1 MKKFRVLTY
10 ASLILV
16 IALTILSF
24 IKLPVEALT
33 SERIE
38 DETSGL
44 FSLNSSERQ
53 SLLILPSPKIE
64 MINSVFALK
73 HNSIEAEVSVPT
85 IELSRSLFDK
95 NNISIQ
101 LENANLQNI
110 TTNLVNNSVLLE
122 DEVEN
127 LNLKIVNTNNLT
139 RIESN
144 KFKYKGAS
152 ISFDAYVD
160 DSSLKKLIF
169 SIDGLEIDE
178 LVLLLDEKYQKFLKQ
193 ISFSTLDLKGEY
205 LEDTLVLDKF
215 ELNLKD
221 DSKINLLGIIDIQNI
236 LNSDFKIS
244 GSNITSKNI
253 IKFIDNL
260 YSGPDLNALPEGI
273 LKNFNIDY
281 NEGMLKESSFSY
293 QSNLGTN
300 ISVKGLIK
308 SNNIFDS
315 NLNIE
320 LTSTSSEEIL
330 ELINNFNFL
339 DKFSKIEFDQLKIN
353 SALNKGLFKIDTLN
367 VIDGESNA
375 TISGEIDIYN
385 KDNRNLEIKLTKF
398 NQFDLFPFPQLEE
411 ILTSLDTNYID
422 LDCFLTDTNLEIVN
436 LEIPVS
442 GNSNLN
448 ITGDVN
454 LKNFKETLL
463 NIKFNGIRPF
473 HIKTILDQTNQLR
486 YLNYI
491 ELINFEEIQGSIFL
505 DLKENS
511 TLINSIEFIQEDNV
525 IGNISGEISSSQF
538 KGSVNFE
545 KININQLDKKFF
557 KTNRIKGF
565 INVDLVAPNF
575 ISPDSYLDIGGT
587 INGDIE
593 VVISDDELGLLMFMQ
608 SLSQD
613 IEDFSQVN
621 VLLGKLSRSFVNQS
635 VTVNGNID
643 NKIKNKFIIKK
654 LTLTA
659 PNGDNLLGEFDYSN
673 GDYKITIFDVI
684 DEEDLV
690 VKFKNGSYSYERIIP
705 DGTIK
710 KPIEELIQKNINKL
724 FENLLQ

>member
-122 DEVEN
+122 GEVEN

-293 QSNLGTN
+293 QSNLGTS

-308 SNNIFDS
+308 SDNIFDS
-315 NLNIE
+315 NLSIE

-353 SALNKGLFKIDTLN
+353 STLNKGLFKIDTLN

-411 ILTSLDTNYID
+411 ILKSLDTNYID

-442 GNSNLN
+442 RNSNLN
-448 ITGDVN
+448 ITGEVN
-454 LKNFKETLL
+454 LKNFKETFL
-463 NIKFNGIRPF
+463 NIKFNDIKPF

-511 TLINSIEFIQEDNV
+511 TLINGIEFIQEDNV
-525 IGNISGEISSSQF
+525 IGNISGEISNSQF

-557 KTNRIKGF
+557 KTKRIKGF
-565 INVDLVAPNF
+565 INVDLVLPNF

-684 DEEDLV
+684 DQEDLV

>member
-24 IKLPVEALT
+24 IKLPFEALT

-95 NNISIQ
+95 NNISIK

-169 SIDGLEIDE
+169 SIDGLDIDE

-193 ISFSTLDLKGEY
+193 ISFSTLDLEGEY

-308 SNNIFDS
+308 SDNIFDS

-353 SALNKGLFKIDTLN
+353 STLNKGLFKIDTLN

-442 GNSNLN
+442 RNSNLN
-448 ITGDVN
+448 ITGEVN
-454 LKNFKETLL
+454 LKNFKETFL
-463 NIKFNGIRPF
+463 NIKFNDIKPF

-511 TLINSIEFIQEDNV
+511 TLINGIEFIQEDNV
-525 IGNISGEISSSQF
+525 IGNISGEISNSQF

-545 KININQLDKKFF
+545 KISINQLDKKFF
-557 KTNRIKGF
+557 KTKRIKGF
-565 INVDLVAPNF
+565 INVDLVLPNF

>member
-308 SNNIFDS
+308 SDNIFDS

-320 LTSTSSEEIL
+320 LTSTSSEEIF

-353 SALNKGLFKIDTLN
+353 SVLNKGLFKIDTLN

-454 LKNFKETLL
+454 LKNFKETFL
-463 NIKFNGIRPF
+463 NIKFNDIKPF

-511 TLINSIEFIQEDNV
+511 TLINGIEFIQEDNV

-557 KTNRIKGF
+557 KTKRIKGF
-565 INVDLVAPNF
+565 INVDLVLPNF

>member
-1 MKKFRVLTY
+1 
-10 ASLILV
+10 
-16 IALTILSF
+16 
-24 IKLPVEALT
+24 
-33 SERIE
+33 
-38 DETSGL
+38 
-44 FSLNSSERQ
+44 
-53 SLLILPSPKIE
+53 
-64 MINSVFALK
+64 
-73 HNSIEAEVSVPT
+73 
-85 IELSRSLFDK
+85 
-95 NNISIQ
+95 
-101 LENANLQNI
+101 
-110 TTNLVNNSVLLE
+110 
-122 DEVEN
+122 
-127 LNLKIVNTNNLT
+127 
-139 RIESN
+139 
-144 KFKYKGAS
+144 
-152 ISFDAYVD
+152 
-160 DSSLKKLIF
+160 
-169 SIDGLEIDE
+169 
-178 LVLLLDEKYQKFLKQ
+178 
-193 ISFSTLDLKGEY
+193 
-205 LEDTLVLDKF
+205 
-215 ELNLKD
+215 
-221 DSKINLLGIIDIQNI
+221 
-236 LNSDFKIS
+236 
-244 GSNITSKNI
+244 
-253 IKFIDNL
+253 
-260 YSGPDLNALPEGI
+260 
-273 LKNFNIDY
+273 
-281 NEGMLKESSFSY
+281 
-293 QSNLGTN
+293 GTN

-330 ELINNFNFL
+330 GLINNFNFL
-339 DKFSKIEFDQLKIN
+339 DKFPKIEFDQLKIN

-385 KDNRNLEIKLTKF
+385 KDYRNLEIKLTKF
-398 NQFDLFPFPQLEE
+398 NQFDLLPFPQLEQ
-411 ILTSLDTNYID
+411 ILTSLNTNYID
-422 LDCFLTDTNLEIVN
+422 LDCFLIDTNLEIVN
-436 LEIPVS
+436 LVIPVS

-454 LKNFKETLL
+454 LKNLKETFL
-463 NIKFNGIRPF
+463 NIKLNDIRPF

-525 IGNISGEISSSQF
+525 IGNISGEISNSEF
-538 KGSVNFE
+538 KGSVNLE

-621 VLLGKLSRSFVNQS
+621 VLLRKLSRSFVNQS
-635 VTVNGNID
+635 VTVNGNIE

-659 PNGDNLLGEFDYSN
+659 PNGEKLLGEFDYSN

-684 DEEDLV
+684 DQEDLV

>member
-293 QSNLGTN
+293 QSNLGTS
-300 ISVKGLIK
+300 ISVKGLIN
-308 SNNIFDS
+308 SDNIFDS

-353 SALNKGLFKIDTLN
+353 STLNKGLFKIDTLN

-442 GNSNLN
+442 RNSNLN
-448 ITGDVN
+448 ITGEVN
-454 LKNFKETLL
+454 LKNFKETFL
-463 NIKFNGIRPF
+463 NIKFNDIKPF

-511 TLINSIEFIQEDNV
+511 TLINGIEFIQEDNV
-525 IGNISGEISSSQF
+525 IGNISGEISNSQF

-557 KTNRIKGF
+557 KTKRIKGF
-565 INVDLVAPNF
+565 INVDLVLPNF
-575 ISPDSYLDIGGT
+575 ISPDSYLDIEGT

-621 VLLGKLSRSFVNQS
+621 LLLGKLSRSFVNQS

>member
-44 FSLNSSERQ
+44 FSLNSTERQ
-53 SLLILPSPKIE
+53 SLLILPAPKIE

-122 DEVEN
+122 GEVEN

-205 LEDTLVLDKF
+205 LEDILVLDKF

-293 QSNLGTN
+293 QSNLGTS

-308 SNNIFDS
+308 SDNIFDS

-320 LTSTSSEEIL
+320 LTSTSSEEIF

-353 SALNKGLFKIDTLN
+353 STLNKGLFKIDTLN
-367 VIDGESNA
+367 VIDGDSNA

-442 GNSNLN
+442 RNSNLN
-448 ITGDVN
+448 ITGEVN
-454 LKNFKETLL
+454 LKNFKETFL
-463 NIKFNGIRPF
+463 NIKFNDIKPF

-511 TLINSIEFIQEDNV
+511 TLINGIEFIQEDNV
-525 IGNISGEISSSQF
+525 IGNISGEISNSQF

-557 KTNRIKGF
+557 KTKRIKGF
-565 INVDLVAPNF
+565 INIDLVLPNF

>member
-293 QSNLGTN
+293 QSNLGTS

-308 SNNIFDS
+308 SDNIFDS

-320 LTSTSSEEIL
+320 LTSTSSEEIF

-353 SALNKGLFKIDTLN
+353 STLNKGLFKIDTLN

-436 LEIPVS
+436 LEVLLS

-454 LKNFKETLL
+454 LKNFKETFL
-463 NIKFNGIRPF
+463 NIKFNDTRPF
-473 HIKTILDQTNQLR
+473 QIKTILDQTNQLR

-511 TLINSIEFIQEDNV
+511 TLINGIEFIQEDNV

-565 INVDLVAPNF
+565 INVDLVVPNF

-684 DEEDLV
+684 DQEDLV

>member
-1 MKKFRVLTY
+1 
-10 ASLILV
+10 
-16 IALTILSF
+16 
-24 IKLPVEALT
+24 
-33 SERIE
+33 
-38 DETSGL
+38 
-44 FSLNSSERQ
+44 
-53 SLLILPSPKIE
+53 
-64 MINSVFALK
+64 
-73 HNSIEAEVSVPT
+73 
-85 IELSRSLFDK
+85 
-95 NNISIQ
+95 
-101 LENANLQNI
+101 
-110 TTNLVNNSVLLE
+110 
-122 DEVEN
+122 
-127 LNLKIVNTNNLT
+127 
-139 RIESN
+139 
-144 KFKYKGAS
+144 
-152 ISFDAYVD
+152 
-160 DSSLKKLIF
+160 
-169 SIDGLEIDE
+169 
-178 LVLLLDEKYQKFLKQ
+178 
-193 ISFSTLDLKGEY
+193 
-205 LEDTLVLDKF
+205 
-215 ELNLKD
+215 
-221 DSKINLLGIIDIQNI
+221 
-236 LNSDFKIS
+236 
-244 GSNITSKNI
+244 
-253 IKFIDNL
+253 
-260 YSGPDLNALPEGI
+260 
-273 LKNFNIDY
+273 
-281 NEGMLKESSFSY
+281 
-293 QSNLGTN
+293 LGTN

-308 SNNIFDS
+308 SDNIFDS

-353 SALNKGLFKIDTLN
+353 STLNKGLFKIDTLN

-442 GNSNLN
+442 RNSNLN
-448 ITGDVN
+448 ITGEVN
-454 LKNFKETLL
+454 LKNFKETFL
-463 NIKFNGIRPF
+463 NIKFNDIKPF

-511 TLINSIEFIQEDNV
+511 TLINGIEFIQEDNV
-525 IGNISGEISSSQF
+525 IGNISGEISNSQF

-557 KTNRIKGF
+557 KTKRIKGF
-565 INVDLVAPNF
+565 INVDLVLPNF

>member
-1 MKKFRVLTY
+1 MKKIRILTY

-64 MINSVFALK
+64 MINSVFSLK

-85 IELSRSLFDK
+85 IKLSRSLFDK

-152 ISFDAYVD
+152 ISFDAYVG
-160 DSSLKKLIF
+160 DSSLKKLNF

-221 DSKINLLGIIDIQNI
+221 DSKINLLGIIDTQNI

-260 YSGPDLNALPEGI
+260 YSEPDLKALPEGI

-339 DKFSKIEFDQLKIN
+339 NKFSKIEFDQLKIN
-353 SALNKGLFKIDTLN
+353 STLNKGLFKIDTLN

-385 KDNRNLEIKLTKF
+385 KGNRNLEIKLTKF

-422 LDCFLTDTNLEIVN
+422 LECFLTDTNLEIVN

-454 LKNFKETLL
+454 LKNFKETFL
-463 NIKFNGIRPF
+463 NIKFNDIRPF

-511 TLINSIEFIQEDNV
+511 TLIDGIKFIQEDNI

-538 KGSVNFE
+538 KGLVNFE

-565 INVDLVAPNF
+565 INVDLIAPNF

>member
-293 QSNLGTN
+293 QSNLGTS

-308 SNNIFDS
+308 SDNIFDS

-353 SALNKGLFKIDTLN
+353 STLNKGLFKIDTLN

-448 ITGDVN
+448 ITGEVN
-454 LKNFKETLL
+454 LKNFKETFL
-463 NIKFNGIRPF
+463 NIKFND
-473 HIKTILDQTNQLR
+473 IKA
-486 YLNYI
+486 
-491 ELINFEEIQGSIFL
+491 F
-505 DLKENS
+505 
-511 TLINSIEFIQEDNV
+511 
-525 IGNISGEISSSQF
+525 
-538 KGSVNFE
+538 
-545 KININQLDKKFF
+545 
-557 KTNRIKGF
+557 
-565 INVDLVAPNF
+565 
-575 ISPDSYLDIGGT
+575 SY
-587 INGDIE
+587 
-593 VVISDDELGLLMFMQ
+593 
-608 SLSQD
+608 
-613 IEDFSQVN
+613 
-621 VLLGKLSRSFVNQS
+621 
-635 VTVNGNID
+635 
-643 NKIKNKFIIKK
+643 
-654 LTLTA
+654 
-659 PNGDNLLGEFDYSN
+659 
-673 GDYKITIFDVI
+673 
-684 DEEDLV
+684 
-690 VKFKNGSYSYERIIP
+690 
-705 DGTIK
+705 
-710 KPIEELIQKNINKL
+710 
-724 FENLLQ
+724 

>member
-64 MINSVFALK
+64 MINSVFTLK

-110 TTNLVNNSVLLE
+110 TTNLINNSVLLE

-139 RIESN
+139 RIETN

-293 QSNLGTN
+293 QSNLGTS

-308 SNNIFDS
+308 SDNIFDS

-353 SALNKGLFKIDTLN
+353 STLNKGLFKIDTLN

-442 GNSNLN
+442 RNSNLN
-448 ITGDVN
+448 ITGEVN
-454 LKNFKETLL
+454 LKNFKETFL
-463 NIKFNGIRPF
+463 NIKFNDIKPF

-511 TLINSIEFIQEDNV
+511 TLINGIEFIQEDNV
-525 IGNISGEISSSQF
+525 IGNISGEISNSQF

-557 KTNRIKGF
+557 KTKRIKGF
-565 INVDLVAPNF
+565 INVDLVLPNF

>member
-24 IKLPVEALT
+24 IKLPIEALT

-293 QSNLGTN
+293 QSNLGTS

-308 SNNIFDS
+308 SDNIFDS

-353 SALNKGLFKIDTLN
+353 STLNKGLFKIDTLN

-442 GNSNLN
+442 RNSNLN
-448 ITGDVN
+448 ITGEVN
-454 LKNFKETLL
+454 LKNFKETFL
-463 NIKFNGIRPF
+463 NIKFNDIKPF

-511 TLINSIEFIQEDNV
+511 TLINGIEFIQEDNV
-525 IGNISGEISSSQF
+525 IGNISGEISNSQF

-557 KTNRIKGF
+557 KTKRIKGF
-565 INVDLVAPNF
+565 INVDLVLPNF

>member
-293 QSNLGTN
+293 QSNLGTS

-308 SNNIFDS
+308 SDNIFDS

-320 LTSTSSEEIL
+320 LTSTSSEEIF

-353 SALNKGLFKIDTLN
+353 STLNKGLFKIDTLN

-442 GNSNLN
+442 RNSNLN
-448 ITGDVN
+448 ITGEVN
-454 LKNFKETLL
+454 LKNFKETFL
-463 NIKFNGIRPF
+463 NIKFNDIKPF

-511 TLINSIEFIQEDNV
+511 TLINGIEFIQEDNV
-525 IGNISGEISSSQF
+525 IGNISGEISNSQF

-557 KTNRIKGF
+557 KTKRIKGF
-565 INVDLVAPNF
+565 INVDLVLPNF

>member
-293 QSNLGTN
+293 QSNLGTS

-308 SNNIFDS
+308 SDNIFDS

-353 SALNKGLFKIDTLN
+353 STLNKGLFKIDTLN

-442 GNSNLN
+442 RNSNLN
-448 ITGDVN
+448 ITGEVN
-454 LKNFKETLL
+454 LKNFKETFL
-463 NIKFNGIRPF
+463 NIKFNDIKPF

-511 TLINSIEFIQEDNV
+511 TLINGIEFIQEDNV
-525 IGNISGEISSSQF
+525 IGNISGEISNSQF

-557 KTNRIKGF
+557 KTKRIKGF
-565 INVDLVAPNF
+565 INVDLVLPNF

>member
-160 DSSLKKLIF
+160 DSSLKKLVF

-273 LKNFNIDY
+273 LKNFYIDY

-385 KDNRNLEIKLTKF
+385 KDYRNLEIKLTKF
-398 NQFDLFPFPQLEE
+398 NQFNLFPFPQLEQ

-442 GNSNLN
+442 RNSNLN
-448 ITGDVN
+448 ITGEVN
-454 LKNFKETLL
+454 LKNFKETFL
-463 NIKFNGIRPF
+463 NIKFNDIKPF

-511 TLINSIEFIQEDNV
+511 TLINGIEFIQEDNV
-525 IGNISGEISSSQF
+525 IGNISGEISNSQF

-557 KTNRIKGF
+557 KTKRIKGF
-565 INVDLVAPNF
+565 INVDLVLPNF

-673 GDYKITIFDVI
+673 DDYKITIFDVI

>member
-1 MKKFRVLTY
+1 MKKIRILTY

-16 IALTILSF
+16 IALIILSF
-24 IKLPVEALT
+24 IKLPVKALT
-33 SERIE
+33 AERIE

-44 FSLNSSERQ
+44 VSLNSSERQ

-64 MINSVFALK
+64 MINSVFSLN
-73 HNSIEAEVSVPT
+73 HNSLEAEIIVPT

-95 NNISIQ
+95 DNISIQ
-101 LENANLQNI
+101 LDNANLQNI
-110 TTNLVNNSVLLE
+110 NTNLLNNSVLLE
-122 DEVEN
+122 DEIEN
-127 LNLKIVNTNNLT
+127 LSLKIVNSKGLT

-144 KFKYKGAS
+144 KFKYKGAD

-169 SIDGLEIDE
+169 SIEGLEIDE

-205 LEDTLVLDKF
+205 VEDTLVLDKF

-221 DSKINLLGIIDIQNI
+221 ESQINLLGIIDIQNI

-260 YSGPDLNALPEGI
+260 YSVPDLKVLPEGI

-315 NLNIE
+315 NLNIK

-339 DKFSKIEFDQLKIN
+339 DKFPKIKFDQLKIN

-385 KDNRNLEIKLTKF
+385 KDKRNLEIKLTKF
-398 NQFDLFPFPQLEE
+398 NQFDIISLPQLEE
-411 ILTSLDTNYID
+411 IFTSLDTNYID

-454 LKNFKETLL
+454 LKNLKETLL

-473 HIKTILDQTNQLR
+473 HVKTILDQTNQLR

-511 TLINSIEFIQEDNV
+511 TLINSIEFIQENNV

-538 KGSVNFE
+538 KGSVNIK
-545 KININQLDKKFF
+545 KINLDQLDKKFF

-565 INVDLVAPNF
+565 INVDLVVPNF

-684 DEEDLV
+684 DQEDLV

>member
-293 QSNLGTN
+293 QSNLGTS
-300 ISVKGLIK
+300 ISVNGLIK
-308 SNNIFDS
+308 SDNIFDS

-353 SALNKGLFKIDTLN
+353 STLNKGLFKIDTLN

-411 ILTSLDTNYID
+411 ILKSLDTNYID

-442 GNSNLN
+442 RNSNLN
-448 ITGDVN
+448 ITGEVN
-454 LKNFKETLL
+454 LKNFKETFL
-463 NIKFNGIRPF
+463 NIKFNDIKPF

-511 TLINSIEFIQEDNV
+511 TLINGIEFIQEDNV
-525 IGNISGEISSSQF
+525 IGNISGEISNSQF

-557 KTNRIKGF
+557 KTKRIKGF
-565 INVDLVAPNF
+565 INVDLVLPNF

>member
-293 QSNLGTN
+293 QSNLGTS

-308 SNNIFDS
+308 SDNIFDS

-320 LTSTSSEEIL
+320 LTSTSSEEIF

-353 SALNKGLFKIDTLN
+353 STLNKGLFKIDTLN

-398 NQFDLFPFPQLEE
+398 NQFNLFPFPQLEE

-442 GNSNLN
+442 RNSNLN
-448 ITGDVN
+448 ITGEVN
-454 LKNFKETLL
+454 LKNFKETFL
-463 NIKFNGIRPF
+463 NIKFNDIKPF

-511 TLINSIEFIQEDNV
+511 TLINGIEFIQEDNV
-525 IGNISGEISSSQF
+525 IGNISGEISNSQF

-557 KTNRIKGF
+557 KTKRIKGF
-565 INVDLVAPNF
+565 INVDLVLPNF

>member
-308 SNNIFDS
+308 SDNIFDS

-339 DKFSKIEFDQLKIN
+339 NKFSKIEFDQLKIN

-385 KDNRNLEIKLTKF
+385 KNNRNLEIKLTKF

-511 TLINSIEFIQEDNV
+511 TLINGIEFIQEDNV

-557 KTNRIKGF
+557 KTKRIKGF
-565 INVDLVAPNF
+565 INVDLVLPNF

-593 VVISDDELGLLMFMQ
+593 VAISDDELGLLMFMQ

-643 NKIKNKFIIKK
+643 NKTKNKFIIKK
-654 LTLTA
+654 LTLTG

>member
-1 MKKFRVLTY
+1 M
-10 ASLILV
+10 
-16 IALTILSF
+16 
-24 IKLPVEALT
+24 
-33 SERIE
+33 
-38 DETSGL
+38 
-44 FSLNSSERQ
+44 
-53 SLLILPSPKIE
+53 
-64 MINSVFALK
+64 
-73 HNSIEAEVSVPT
+73 
-85 IELSRSLFDK
+85 
-95 NNISIQ
+95 
-101 LENANLQNI
+101 
-110 TTNLVNNSVLLE
+110 
-122 DEVEN
+122 
-127 LNLKIVNTNNLT
+127 
-139 RIESN
+139 
-144 KFKYKGAS
+144 
-152 ISFDAYVD
+152 
-160 DSSLKKLIF
+160 
-169 SIDGLEIDE
+169 
-178 LVLLLDEKYQKFLKQ
+178 
-193 ISFSTLDLKGEY
+193 
-205 LEDTLVLDKF
+205 
-215 ELNLKD
+215 
-221 DSKINLLGIIDIQNI
+221 
-236 LNSDFKIS
+236 
-244 GSNITSKNI
+244 
-253 IKFIDNL
+253 
-260 YSGPDLNALPEGI
+260 
-273 LKNFNIDY
+273 
-281 NEGMLKESSFSY
+281 
-293 QSNLGTN
+293 
-300 ISVKGLIK
+300 
-308 SNNIFDS
+308 
-315 NLNIE
+315 
-320 LTSTSSEEIL
+320 
-330 ELINNFNFL
+330 
-339 DKFSKIEFDQLKIN
+339 
-353 SALNKGLFKIDTLN
+353 N

-385 KDNRNLEIKLTKF
+385 KDYRNLEIKLTKF
-398 NQFDLFPFPQLEE
+398 NQFNLFPFPQLEQ

-454 LKNFKETLL
+454 LKNFKETFL
-463 NIKFNGIRPF
+463 NIKFNDIRPF

-545 KININQLDKKFF
+545 KINVNQLDKKFF

>member
-221 DSKINLLGIIDIQNI
+221 DSKINILGIIDIQNI

-293 QSNLGTN
+293 QSNLGTS

-308 SNNIFDS
+308 SDNIFDS

-353 SALNKGLFKIDTLN
+353 STLNKGLFKIDTLN

-442 GNSNLN
+442 RNSNLN
-448 ITGDVN
+448 ITGEVN
-454 LKNFKETLL
+454 LKNFKETFL
-463 NIKFNGIRPF
+463 NIKFNDIKPF

-511 TLINSIEFIQEDNV
+511 TLINGIEFIQEDNV
-525 IGNISGEISSSQF
+525 IGNISGEISNSQF

-557 KTNRIKGF
+557 KTKRIKGF
-565 INVDLVAPNF
+565 INVDLVLPNF
-575 ISPDSYLDIGGT
+575 ISPDSYLDIEGT

-684 DEEDLV
+684 DQEDLV

>member
-293 QSNLGTN
+293 QSNLGTS

-308 SNNIFDS
+308 SDNIFDS

-353 SALNKGLFKIDTLN
+353 STLNKGLFKIDTLN

-411 ILTSLDTNYID
+411 ILKSLDTNYID

-442 GNSNLN
+442 RNSNLN
-448 ITGDVN
+448 ITGEVN
-454 LKNFKETLL
+454 LKNFKETFL
-463 NIKFNGIRPF
+463 NIKFNDIKPF

-511 TLINSIEFIQEDNV
+511 TLINGIEFIQEDNV
-525 IGNISGEISSSQF
+525 IGNISGEISNSQF

-557 KTNRIKGF
+557 KTKRIKGF
-565 INVDLVAPNF
+565 INVDLVLPNF

>member
-293 QSNLGTN
+293 QSNLGTS

-308 SNNIFDS
+308 SDNIFDS

-353 SALNKGLFKIDTLN
+353 STLNKGLFKIDTLN

-442 GNSNLN
+442 RNSNLN
-448 ITGDVN
+448 ITGEVN
-454 LKNFKETLL
+454 LKNFKETFL
-463 NIKFNGIRPF
+463 NIKFNDIKPF

-511 TLINSIEFIQEDNV
+511 TLINGIEFIQEDNV
-525 IGNISGEISSSQF
+525 IGNISGEISNSQF

-557 KTNRIKGF
+557 KTKRIKGF
-565 INVDLVAPNF
+565 INVDLVLPNF

-643 NKIKNKFIIKK
+643 NNIKNKFIIKK

-684 DEEDLV
+684 DQEDLV

>member
-308 SNNIFDS
+308 SDNIFDS

-353 SALNKGLFKIDTLN
+353 STLNKGLFKIDTLN

-442 GNSNLN
+442 RNSNLN
-448 ITGDVN
+448 ITGEVN
-454 LKNFKETLL
+454 LKNFKETFL
-463 NIKFNGIRPF
+463 NIKFNDIKPF

-511 TLINSIEFIQEDNV
+511 TLINGIEFIQEDNV
-525 IGNISGEISSSQF
+525 IGNISGEISNSQF

-557 KTNRIKGF
+557 KTKRIKGF
-565 INVDLVAPNF
+565 INVDLVLPNF

>member
-1 MKKFRVLTY
+1 MKKFRALTY

-308 SNNIFDS
+308 SDNIFDS

-511 TLINSIEFIQEDNV
+511 TLINGIEFIQEDNV
-525 IGNISGEISSSQF
+525 IGNISGEISNSQF

>member
-260 YSGPDLNALPEGI
+260 YSGPDLKALPEGI

-308 SNNIFDS
+308 SDNIFDS

-339 DKFSKIEFDQLKIN
+339 DKFPKIKFDQLKIN
-353 SALNKGLFKIDTLN
+353 SALNRGLFKIDTLN

-398 NQFDLFPFPQLEE
+398 NQFYLFPFPQLEQ

-442 GNSNLN
+442 RNSNLN
-448 ITGDVN
+448 ITGEVN
-454 LKNFKETLL
+454 LKNFKETFL
-463 NIKFNGIRPF
+463 NIKFNDIKPF

-635 VTVNGNID
+635 VTVNGNIE

>member
-16 IALTILSF
+16 LALTILSF
-24 IKLPVEALT
+24 IKLPFEALT
-33 SERIE
+33 AERIE

-64 MINSVFALK
+64 MINSVFSLK

-339 DKFSKIEFDQLKIN
+339 DKFPKIEFDQLKIN

-398 NQFDLFPFPQLEE
+398 NQFDLFPFTQLEE

-422 LDCFLTDTNLEIVN
+422 LECFLTDTNLEIVN

-454 LKNFKETLL
+454 LKNFKETFL
-463 NIKFNGIRPF
+463 NIKFNDIRPF

-511 TLINSIEFIQEDNV
+511 TLIDGIKFIQEDNI

-635 VTVNGNID
+635 VTVNGNIE

>member
-122 DEVEN
+122 GEVEN

-293 QSNLGTN
+293 QSNLGTS

-308 SNNIFDS
+308 SDNIFDS

-320 LTSTSSEEIL
+320 LTSTSSEEIF

-353 SALNKGLFKIDTLN
+353 STLNKGLFKIDTLN
-367 VIDGESNA
+367 VIDGDSNA

-442 GNSNLN
+442 RNSNLN
-448 ITGDVN
+448 ITGEVN
-454 LKNFKETLL
+454 LKNFKETFL
-463 NIKFNGIRPF
+463 NIKFNDTRPF
-473 HIKTILDQTNQLR
+473 QIKTILDQTNQLR

-511 TLINSIEFIQEDNV
+511 TLINGIEFIQEDNV

-538 KGSVNFE
+538 KGSVNIE
-545 KININQLDKKFF
+545 KINLNQLDKKFF
-557 KTNRIKGF
+557 QTNRIKGF
-565 INVDLVAPNF
+565 INVDLVVPNF
-575 ISPDSYLDIGGT
+575 ISPDSYLDIGGS

>member
-64 MINSVFALK
+64 MINSVFTLK

-293 QSNLGTN
+293 QSNLGTS

-308 SNNIFDS
+308 SDNIFDS

-353 SALNKGLFKIDTLN
+353 STLNKGLFKIDTLN

-442 GNSNLN
+442 RNSNLN
-448 ITGDVN
+448 ITGEVN
-454 LKNFKETLL
+454 LKNFKETFL
-463 NIKFNGIRPF
+463 NIKFNDIKPF

-511 TLINSIEFIQEDNV
+511 TLINGIEFIQEDNV

-557 KTNRIKGF
+557 KTKRIKGF
-565 INVDLVAPNF
+565 INVDLVLPNF

>member
-122 DEVEN
+122 GEVEN

-205 LEDTLVLDKF
+205 LEDILVLDKF

-293 QSNLGTN
+293 QSNLGTS

-308 SNNIFDS
+308 SDNIFDS

-320 LTSTSSEEIL
+320 LTSTSSEEIF

-353 SALNKGLFKIDTLN
+353 STLNKGLFKIDTLN

-442 GNSNLN
+442 RNSNLN
-448 ITGDVN
+448 ITGEVN

-463 NIKFNGIRPF
+463 NIKFNDIKPF

-511 TLINSIEFIQEDNV
+511 TLINGIEFIQEDNV
-525 IGNISGEISSSQF
+525 IGNISGEISNSQF

-565 INVDLVAPNF
+565 INVDLVLPNF